1 MTHAADLDPGA
12 DPSAEGPGASS
23 PPVEPRAQGRGL
35 LSRRSLLRA
44 GAALSAGVAGLG
56 AASGCA
62 VVSSGRD
69 AAAVRP
75 NKEPAPGRKTNIEI
89 YNIWGSTTGSGL
101 VECAKLF
108 EQSQPDIG
116 VRITFAPSTGTTV
129 QQKLFTAIAGRQAPD
144 IGFCDAAQAPSWTSL
159 GIMKD
164 LTPYFERDGLRLEDF
179 FDVCARSMAYQ
190 DRVWSMQWDA
200 DANFPFFW
208 NKGLFEECGLDPER
222 GPTTIEEVDAM
233 AGEINR
239 VEGGQATQIGIMPW
253 NQYGGANSML
263 TWGYSFGGK
272 FWKPGTNE
280 ATTDD
285 EPNIRALEWMTKSA
299 QSIGGAEA
307 AAIAPPSLQLHPFS
321 TGKLGMACLVTPN
334 LLQIKQL
341 HPEIEIGSTLLPYQ
355 PPGAERPGQGAW
367 LGGWSC
373 FIPAAAPQPDAAW
386 EFVKWFSTA
395 DEGTRAQWEHIGFPV
410 GYKKAPVNEVIAS
423 DPDAGVYHETLRNMI
438 NTRPLITVSEF
449 HHQQMETQIQA
460 AVYGQLTPQQ
470 ALQRVRELTVRE
482 AERFERV
489 G

>member
-1 MTHAADLDPGA
+1 VPVTDAASPDRGSTER
-12 DPSAEGPGASS
+12 PS
-23 PPVEPRAQGRGL
+23 

-44 GAALSAGVAGLG
+44 GGLLTAGLAVG
-56 AASGCA
+56 AGAGCS

-69 AAAVRP
+69 ATAVRP
-75 NKEPAPGRKTNIEI
+75 NKEPAPGRKKTIEI
-89 YNIWGSTTGSGL
+89 YNIWGSTVGSGL
-101 VECAKLF
+101 VQCAKAF
-108 EQSQPDIG
+108 EEAQDEIA
-116 VRITFAPSTGTTV
+116 VRVTFAPTPGGGSTI
-129 QQKLFTAIAGRQAPD
+129 QQKLFTAIAGGQAPD
-144 IGFCDAAQAPSWTSL
+144 IGFCDAALAPSWTSL

-164 LTPYFERDGLRLEDF
+164 LTPYFERDGIRLDDF
-179 FDVCARSMAYQ
+179 FPVCAASMAYQ
-190 DRVWSMQWDA
+190 DRVWSVQWDA

-222 GPTTIEEVDAM
+222 PPTTIEEIDAM
-233 AGEINR
+233 AAEINR

-253 NQYGGANSML
+253 NQYGGGNSML

-272 FWKPGTNE
+272 FWKDGTNE

-341 HPEIEIGSTLLPYQ
+341 HPEIEIGATLLPYA
-355 PPGAERPGQGAW
+355 PPGASRPGEGAW

-373 FIPAAAPQPDAAW
+373 FVPAAAKEPDAAW
-386 EFVKWFSTA
+386 EFIKWFSIS
-395 DEGTRAQWEHIGFPV
+395 DEGTQTQWDNIGFPV
-410 GYKKAPVNEVIAS
+410 GYAKAPVNQVIAN
-423 DPDAGVYHETLRNMI
+423 DPDAGVYHETLSKMEH
-438 NTRPLITVSEF
+438 TRPLITVSEF
-449 HHQQMETQIQA
+449 HHQQMETQVMA
-460 AVYGQLTPQQ
+460 AVYGQLTAQQ
-470 ALQRVRELTVRE
+470 ALQRVKELSLRE